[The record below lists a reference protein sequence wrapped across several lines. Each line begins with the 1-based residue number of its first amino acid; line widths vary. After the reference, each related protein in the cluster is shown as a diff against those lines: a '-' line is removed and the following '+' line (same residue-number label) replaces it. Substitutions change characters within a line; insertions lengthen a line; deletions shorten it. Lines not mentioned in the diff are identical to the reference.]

1 MKKRDLLDRIRAL
14 EALANKTTFQYTGP
28 PALPSSFERI
38 ERALNEREH
47 LASMHYTRKIRQHE
61 DGAMRL
67 LRLFAEDVHGG
78 PLDIEAVSVEDY
90 LPDLMCNL
98 LHLAKA
104 SKMEPYDSM
113 GSAMRN
119 FEAEQRNAAEEEAES
134 KRAENQSL
142 LWRTGKELLAWMDSG
157 RGVDDP
163 VWATLRK
170 IMKG

>member
-1 MKKRDLLDRIRAL
+1 
-14 EALANKTTFQYTGP
+14 
-28 PALPSSFERI
+28 
-38 ERALNEREH
+38 
-47 LASMHYTRKIRQHE
+47 
-61 DGAMRL
+61 MRL

-104 SKMEPYDSM
+104 SEMEPYDSM